1 MKQTYHFIQN
11 DLLQFVIKSGHEL
24 FDQNELSG
32 LPVETALQVI
42 GVKHDEVFVL
52 MQWVDGWQ
60 VFHWKNE
67 YSTHQIKM
75 LSMKKNFEMPHIEI
89 EKMNLLLFE

>member
-11 DLLQFVIKSGHEL
+11 DLLQFVIRNGHESSG
-24 FDQNELSG
+24 QNELFG
-32 LPVETALQVI
+32 WQVEIISQET
-42 GVKHDEVFVL
+42 GVKHDEVSVSML
-52 MQWVDGWQ
+52 WVDGWQ

-75 LSMKKNFEMPHIEI
+75 LNMKKNFEMHHMEI
-89 EKMNLLLFE
+89 EKMNS